1 MRLVWDTGSS
11 PSLTPVGTS
20 RSKVRCSLAGS
31 SKRFAHDCFAPMLK
45 QNVRSLN
52 STASA
57 RSLAQL
63 TLPACS
69 VAARLK
75 RRLCRSL
82 QEEGALPA
90 DKNEKMTFVR
100 AYVRWTCS
108 PGIEQLASCWQRDG
122 HVAWL

>member
-1 MRLVWDTGSS
+1 
-11 PSLTPVGTS
+11 
-20 RSKVRCSLAGS
+20 
-31 SKRFAHDCFAPMLK
+31 MLK

-90 DKNEKMTFVR
+90 DENEKGRLSALMSAGLAPRDSSNSRLAGNATGTLLGYDVR
-100 AYVRWTCS
+100 
-108 PGIEQLASCWQRDG
+108 PGISLYRVPPAATAG
-122 HVAWL
+122 

>member
-1 MRLVWDTGSS
+1 
-11 PSLTPVGTS
+11 
-20 RSKVRCSLAGS
+20 
-31 SKRFAHDCFAPMLK
+31 MLK

-90 DKNEKMTFVR
+90 DEKKRTFVMSAGLAPR
-100 AYVRWTCS
+100 ESSNSRLAGNATGTLLGYDVR
-108 PGIEQLASCWQRDG
+108 PGISLYRVPPAATAG
-122 HVAWL
+122 

>member
-1 MRLVWDTGSS
+1 M
-11 PSLTPVGTS
+11 
-20 RSKVRCSLAGS
+20 RCSLAGS

-90 DKNEKMTFVR
+90 DKNERLSGLMSAGLAPRDSSNSRLAGNATGTLLGYDVR
-100 AYVRWTCS
+100 
-108 PGIEQLASCWQRDG
+108 PGISLYRVPPAATAG
-122 HVAWL
+122 